1 MPDAQFQRLLKM
13 IEQLGLEHREFAAS
27 IDSKFEIISTSL
39 KSCQSHCHVANPP
52 TPENT

>member
-1 MPDAQFQRLLKM
+1 MPDVQFQKLLRM

-27 IDSKFEIISTSL
+27 IEEKFNIISTSL

-52 TPENT
+52 NMESA